1 MHVLYLK
8 CIFLH
13 FKFKEMAIIYNYID
27 SNDPIG
33 LGYKEGEGTVG
44 KTYKFKGVNKTIIPT
59 LFFWTGRICLDR
71 R

>member
-1 MHVLYLK
+1 
-8 CIFLH
+8 
-13 FKFKEMAIIYNYID
+13 MAIIYNYID